1 MPRGLV
7 RSENLRDLPNRDA
20 ALVNLGI
27 SIADAERIQGAAFP
41 YGVQPQN
48 VQRITASSGNFQQ
61 QIDTYSQTLYGLN
74 SNVASGVYVR
84 RTGDQITGTWT
95 NSQGFIQASGIY
107 QNGVAVSP
115 STDSLFSH
123 AADGTF
129 EITTAVLRCA
139 SGITVER
146 IINHDNIVM
155 SGTLTPNLIYPVKIN
170 GTTYNIEAA
179 RL

>member
-7 RSENLRDLPNRDA
+7 RSENLRDLPNRDT
-20 ALVNLGI
+20 ALQNLQI
-27 SIADAERIQGAAFP
+27 SIQDVERIQGAAFP

-48 VQRITASSGNFQQ
+48 VQRIAASSGNFQQ
-61 QIDTYSQTLYGLN
+61 QVDTYSQALYGLN
-74 SNVASGVYVR
+74 SNVGSGIYVR
-84 RTGDQITGTWT
+84 RSGDQITGTWT

-107 QNGVAVSP
+107 VNGVAATP

-129 EITTAVLRCA
+129 EITTTVLRCA

-146 IINHDNIVM
+146 IIDHNNIVM
-155 SGTLTPNLIYPVKIN
+155 SGTLTPNLIYPVTIN
-170 GTTYNIEAA
+170 GVSYNIEAA